1 MQSPRVWQRG
11 RCRLLQTALSATP
24 AGRTIHP
31 VISRLISPAKQRLAD
46 HPEKTA
52 SPFVVGVSGHRDLH
66 ADTLEHLRRA
76 LGEIL
81 QQLKERLPDSE
92 LRIMAGMATGAD
104 LLVVQTALELGFGVD
119 AMLPMRLEQYAADF
133 DPDSFDLLKRL
144 LAHPAVRSFA
154 IPLSTP
160 AEESATA
167 AGISLRDAR
176 YVALSRTLTRGC
188 SLLLALW
195 DGESSILPGGT
206 ADTVLRYLGVRTDR
220 NKDDA
225 QLQFT
230 DAPADHDLPARLVYW
245 IPAARAQASSTPDH
259 GTPCFLAG
267 FSDNVLLRLPTMP
280 RRLEVHLWSLN
291 IYNREYQRLRNRWH
305 GRGSPDSLMSGLPAT
320 TALSDRDRPTLERID
335 AQYGKADALAVY
347 FQKHSDRLF
356 TFFNLVAFA
365 MGLAYLVYEKLFS
378 TRALLFVYLVILTSS
393 AALYYF
399 LHARH
404 WFAKHLMCRALAE
417 TLRVKFYLRLARA
430 EHLLDAEE
438 VLSLSGVN
446 RFHGF
451 GWIGHVLIALESPA
465 TGVYPGAAAPEDV
478 VYLVWIE
485 NQRQYFVKKVAQ
497 LHRSLMRTKW
507 LKRALFGIIILVVL
521 SLLWLGESAG
531 ERTLFG
537 ITLENELTFVMGLA
551 AVTLAS
557 WELHQ
562 NKMATRE
569 LLWQYRNQLKH
580 FSRARSRLAST
591 SAASRRLEILAALG
605 KDSLMES
612 YLWTIHRFHRE
623 HEPPGRA

>member
-1 MQSPRVWQRG
+1 M
-11 RCRLLQTALSATP
+11 T
-24 AGRTIHP
+24 
-31 VISRLISPAKQRLAD
+31 QRLAD
-46 HPEKTA
+46 YTDNVI

-66 ADTLEHLRRA
+66 PDTLQYLRRA

-92 LRIMAGMATGAD
+92 VRIMAGMATGAD
-104 LLVVQTALELGFGVD
+104 LLVVQIALELGFGVD

-133 DPDSFDLLKRL
+133 DLDSFALLKTL
-144 LAHPAVRSFA
+144 LAHPAVHSFA
-154 IPLSTP
+154 IPLSAP

-176 YVALSRTLTRGC
+176 YLALSRTLTRGC
-188 SLLLALW
+188 SLLIALW
-195 DGESSILPGGT
+195 DGEPSVLPGGT

-225 QLQFT
+225 QLQIT

-245 IPAARAQASSTPDH
+245 IPAARAQAGPAPEH
-259 GTPCFLAG
+259 GAPCFLAG
-267 FSDNVLLRLPTMP
+267 LSDNVLLRLPTMP
-280 RRLEVHLWSLN
+280 HRLQVHLLSLN
-291 IYNREYQRLRNRWH
+291 VYNREYQRLRNHWRS
-305 GRGSPDSLMSGLPAT
+305 RAAPDSLMSGLPAT
-320 TALSDRDRPTLERID
+320 MALSERDRPTLERID
-335 AQYGKADALAVY
+335 AQYGKADALAVH
-347 FQKHSDRLF
+347 FQKRSDRLF
-356 TFFNLVAFA
+356 AFFNLVAFA
-365 MGLAYLVYEKLFS
+365 MGLAYLVYEKFFS
-378 TRALLFVYLVILTSS
+378 TRAMLFVYLLILSSS
-393 AALYYF
+393 AALYYV

-417 TLRVKFYLRLARA
+417 TLRVKFYLRLARG

-438 VLSLSGVN
+438 VLSLSSVN

-465 TGVYPGAAAPEDV
+465 MGVYPGLSADTDDA

-485 NQRQYFVKKVAQ
+485 NQRQYFVRKVAQ
-497 LHRSLMRTKW
+497 LHRSGIRTKW
-507 LKRALFGIIILVVL
+507 LKRALFGVILAVVL
-521 SLLWLGESAG
+521 SLLWLGRSG
-531 ERTLFG
+531 GDRLIFG
-537 ITLENELTFVMGLA
+537 ISLENELTFFMGLA

-562 NKMATRE
+562 NKMASRE

-580 FSRARSRLAST
+580 FSRARSQLART
-591 SAASRRLEILAALG
+591 FAASRRLEILAALG

>member
-1 MQSPRVWQRG
+1 
-11 RCRLLQTALSATP
+11 
-24 AGRTIHP
+24 
-31 VISRLISPAKQRLAD
+31 
-46 HPEKTA
+46 
-52 SPFVVGVSGHRDLH
+52 
-66 ADTLEHLRRA
+66 
-76 LGEIL
+76 
-81 QQLKERLPDSE
+81 
-92 LRIMAGMATGAD
+92 MAGMATGAD

-133 DPDSFDLLKRL
+133 DLDSFALLKTL
-144 LAHPAVRSFA
+144 LAHPAVRSFS
-154 IPLSTP
+154 IPLSAP

-176 YVALSRTLTRGC
+176 YVALSRTLSRGC
-188 SLLLALW
+188 SLLIALW
-195 DGESSILPGGT
+195 DGEPSVLPGGT
-206 ADTVLRYLGVRTDR
+206 ADTMLRYLGVRTDR
-220 NKDDA
+220 NKDDPR
-225 QLQFT
+225 LQIT

-245 IPAARAQASSTPDH
+245 IPAPRTQAGPAPDQ
-259 GTPCFLAG
+259 GSPCFLAG

-280 RRLEVHLWSLN
+280 HRLKVHLWSLN
-291 IYNREYQRLRNRWH
+291 VYNREYQRLRNRW
-305 GRGSPDSLMSGLPAT
+305 RSAAPESLMRGLPAT
-320 TALSDRDRPTLERID
+320 TVLSDRDRPTLERID

-378 TRALLFVYLVILTSS
+378 TRALLFVYLVILSSS
-393 AALYYF
+393 AALYYV
-399 LHARH
+399 LHSRH

-465 TGVYPGAAAPEDV
+465 TGVYPGPGTPAPEDT

-485 NQRQYFVKKVAQ
+485 NQRQYFMKKVAQ

-507 LKRALFGIIILVVL
+507 LKRALFGVIIVVVL
-521 SLLWLGESAG
+521 TLLWLGESAG
-531 ERTLFG
+531 TRTVLG
-537 ITLENELTFVMGLA
+537 ISLENELTFVMGLA

-562 NKMATRE
+562 NKMANRE

-580 FSRARSRLAST
+580 FSRARLQLART
-591 SAASRRLEILAALG
+591 FAASRRLEVLAALG